1 MSVPFLRFVMV
12 ATLWLAGFGPLS
24 AAMPRVATVDAS
36 ILFKGYH
43 RTKTEQTK
51 LAEAK
56 LKLQKDPRLAVIKQI
71 RQELQELRNEVRST
85 SNSELDREEFF
96 RKFQMKSHELR
107 SLQRDTTQQLE
118 VRQKEL
124 NRRLV
129 EMSKALLAE
138 IQAKVQQVAGAEGYD
153 MVLEKGGD
161 TSSQV
166 PTLIYIRH
174 ATDITDL
181 VLKELN
187 KNKPPRGVTPLPAG
201 TSPPAGTSLPPGTSP
216 GSEIPA
222 DPRIVPVP

>member
-1 MSVPFLRFVMV
+1 MSVPNIRFMMV
-12 ATLWLAGFGPLS
+12 AVIWLGGFGALS
-24 AAMPRVATVDAS
+24 AGMPRVAPVDAS
-36 ILFKGYH
+36 VLFKGYH

-56 LKLQKDPRLAVIKQI
+56 LQLQEDPRLAVIKQI
-71 RQELQELRNEVRST
+71 RQELHELRNEVRNT
-85 SNSELDREEFF
+85 SNSELDREDFF

-107 SLQRDTTQQLE
+107 SLQRDTTQRLE
-118 VRQKEL
+118 DRQKEL

-138 IQAKVQQVAGAEGYD
+138 IHAKVQQVAGEEGYD
-153 MVLEKGGD
+153 LVLEKGGD

-174 ATDITDL
+174 GTDITDL

-201 TSPPAGTSLPPGTSP
+201 TSP
-216 GSEIPA
+216 GSEIPS